1 MKPVYA
7 ITSNTK
13 ISYGETFSFLRY
25 KIYILEN
32 NSCSNIYHVKKN
44 FFSVVQYKI
53 MFLFH
58 ITVTWARNGIHIVFL
73 SFLLS
78 FYLEFRYLN
87 LTKLIIETLNKIVI
101 YTTRGNLRKGSEIWY
116 RLMIEVKVH
125 VVYNQIEKKIKNISY
140 FIYYLRV

>member
-7 ITSNTK
+7 ITSNTE

-25 KIYILEN
+25 RIYILEN
-32 NSCSNIYHVKKN
+32 NSCSKIYHVKKN
-44 FFSVVQYKI
+44 LFSVVQYKI

-58 ITVTWARNGIHIVFL
+58 ITVTGARNRIDIFFL

-87 LTKLIIETLNKIVI
+87 LTKLIIETLNKIVV
-101 YTTRGNLRKGSEIWY
+101 YTTSGNLRKGSEI
-116 RLMIEVKVH
+116 
-125 VVYNQIEKKIKNISY
+125 
-140 FIYYLRV
+140 